1 MKGIVWLVM
10 VFILQAGVFSGA
22 ALAQSAS
29 SGNAEPS
36 FDAASREADSVF
48 FRKMADEVLSSSA
61 AYESLRD
68 LCKNVGARLAGSPGM
83 YKAEAWAEKAL
94 KAAGADKVW
103 QQECMVPHWE
113 RGKAEES
120 WYTYADE
127 KGKQQKVKLDVLA
140 LGNSVGTVAKGLT
153 LPAILIND
161 FSELE
166 KRKDEVKGKMVVF
179 NNIFNPKNL
188 AVGQSYGESGSYR
201 RRGPSEAAKYGAAA
215 IMIRSVTAS
224 ANDNHPHTG
233 TTSYD
238 SAYPKIPAAAVGLK
252 DGDKLIGLLASGKPV
267 SIYYRS
273 DARMLPD
280 TKAHNVIGELTG
292 SVYPEKYI
300 TVGGHLDS
308 WDPAEG
314 AHDDG
319 TGCVHSIEV
328 LRALKAM
335 GYKPRH
341 TIRVV
346 LFANEENGLR
356 GGNKYAADAKAK
368 NEEHVFA
375 LESDAG
381 GFTPR
386 SFGFTLDW
394 KRLAAIRQWL
404 PLFVPYGVYEFRNGG
419 GGADIGPLNRQLGT
433 PVAGLS
439 PDGSR
444 YFDLHHARNDVFE
457 NVNKRELDL
466 GSLNMALLI
475 YMIDKY
481 GL

>member
-1 MKGIVWLVM
+1 MKGIVWLAAA
-10 VFILQAGVFSGA
+10 ILIQPLGMEVTAQVAGKKV
-22 ALAQSAS
+22 SAP
-29 SGNAEPS
+29 A
-36 FDAASREADSVF
+36 FDAASRAEDSVF
-48 FRKMADEVLSSSA
+48 FRRMADNVLTSPF

-68 LCKNVGARLAGSPGM
+68 LCKNVGPRLAGSPGM
-83 YKAEAWAEKAL
+83 YKAEAWAGKSL

-103 QQECMVPHWE
+103 LQECMVPHWE
-113 RGKAEES
+113 RGKAEEA
-120 WYTYADE
+120 WYSYSDE

-140 LGNSVGTVAKGLT
+140 LGNSVGTDPRGLN
-153 LPAILIND
+153 LPAILVND
-161 FSELE
+161 FKDLE
-166 KRKDEVKGKMVVF
+166 ARKHEVEGKIVVF
-179 NNIFNPKNL
+179 NNIFDPKNL
-188 AVGQSYGESGSYR
+188 GVGQSYGESGSYR
-201 RRGPSEAAKYGAAA
+201 RRGPSEAAKYGARA
-215 IMIRSVTAS
+215 ILIRSVTAS

-238 SAYPKIPAAAVGLK
+238 TAYPKIPAAAIGLQ
-252 DGDKLIGLLASGKPV
+252 DADKLIAQLRSGKKIQV
-267 SIYYRS
+267 YYRS
-273 DARMLPD
+273 DAKMFPD
-280 TKAHNVIGELTG
+280 AKGHNVIGELTG
-292 SVYPEKYI
+292 SEFPDTYI

-319 TGCVHSIEV
+319 TGCVQSIDV
-328 LRALKAM
+328 IRALKAM

-341 TIRVV
+341 TIRAV

-356 GGNKYAADAKAK
+356 GGIKYA
-368 NEEHVFA
+368 EEARDKGEKHLFA

-386 SFGFTLDW
+386 GFGFTLDW
-394 KRLAAIRQWL
+394 MRLAAIRQWV

-419 GGADIGPLNRQLGT
+419 GGADIGPLNRHLGT
-433 PVAGLS
+433 PVAGLN

-457 NVNKRELDL
+457 AVNKRELDM
-466 GSLNMALLI
+466 GALNMALLI

>member
-1 MKGIVWLVM
+1 MNRIVWFFLFVFLVG
-10 VFILQAGVFSGA
+10 LQPDVK
-22 ALAQSAS
+22 AQTVEFQS
-29 SGNAEPS
+29 
-36 FDAASREADSVF
+36 DSIF
-48 FRKMADEVLSSSA
+48 FRRMADDVLSSSS
-61 AYESLRD
+61 AYESLRI
-68 LCKNVGARLAGSPGM
+68 LCKTIGPRLAGSPGM
-83 YKAEAWAEKAL
+83 YKSEAWAEKAL

-103 QQECMVPHWE
+103 KQTVQVPHWD
-113 RGKAEES
+113 RGGKDEA
-120 WYTYADE
+120 WYQFTDAS
-127 KGKQQKVKLDVLA
+127 GKKIRVTLDILA
-140 LGNSVGTVAKGLT
+140 LGNSMGTGKNGL
-153 LPAILIND
+153 LKKAVLIED
-161 FSELE
+161 FDDLE
-166 KRKDEVKGKMVVF
+166 KRKEEVKDAIVVF
-179 NNIFNPKNL
+179 NNVFNPKNL
-188 AVGQSYGESGSYR
+188 SVGQSYGESGSYR
-201 RRGPSEAAKYGAAA
+201 RAGPSRAAKYGAAA
-215 IMIRSVTAS
+215 ILIRSVTAT

-238 SAYPKIPAAAVGLK
+238 SAYPKIPAAAMGLK
-252 DGDKLIGLLASGKPV
+252 DADKLIAALKAGQSIQVYYKSLAHFKP
-267 SIYYRS
+267 
-273 DARMLPD
+273 DA
-280 TKAHNVIGELTG
+280 TGHNIIGELTG
-292 SVYPEKYI
+292 SEFPDQYI

-319 TGCVHSIEV
+319 TGCVQSIEV
-328 LRALKAM
+328 IRAMKAM

-356 GGNKYAADAKAK
+356 GGNQYAQEAKAK
-368 NEEHVFA
+368 AEKHVFA

-386 SFGFTLDW
+386 SFGFTME
-394 KRLAAIRQWL
+394 AAGLERIRQWV
-404 PLFVPYGVYEFRNGG
+404 PLFVPYGVYQFANGG
-419 GGADIGPLNRQLGT
+419 GGADIGPLNRALGT

-457 NVNKRELDL
+457 AVNKREMDL
-466 GSLNMALLI
+466 GALNMSLLI